1 MKSDFVKIRK
11 KFYVDGERNPG
22 SYKMPGEKEEG
33 EKYEKNEKNE
43 KNEKENFNCYCRHYV
58 SDAILS
64 AGLCICED
72 NS

>member
-11 KFYVDGERNPG
+11 KFYVDGEKKPG
-22 SYKMPGEKEEG
+22 LYKMPGEKEKG
-33 EKYEKNEKNE
+33 EKYE